1 MAVTSPQTFF
11 RFAAE
16 HHTLLCELY
25 YKRDGLP
32 EAEVFS
38 LIRRHADTQSP
49 GAAYMRDRLLEL
61 GILEPSPEATA
72 QFEMTRPVASLLGY
86 LLREYRLTSIEVIR
100 SYFTTIDNLA
110 SELGE
115 AVDKGNSDLLVR
127 SNGDVEEHVERMRHD
142 SHNNREKVI
151 ADVIRVKTNRER
163 LPPRQRYEIIN
174 RLWTRYIVPLR
185 DIIDTE
191 KSMDSALARLT
202 RVYVDARMQFPAD
215 GLVQQVIRGGEARVK
230 RLRRD
235 VLDDFNET
243 IREVT
248 PLYEELRQETAI
260 ARGAS
265 HALERVIR
273 NGLSSLNLP
282 VAMGICNWRQR
293 GLFSDLALEA
303 YLFDL
308 QGYEPSVPEP
318 LSATT
323 STEKQSHVGAKQFEK
338 AVQDALPIADAFE
351 WLIQAYP
358 EASPETVLR
367 LYGRL
372 HTGRYGRT
380 SFRDTPGEYRLKN
393 IKLSSH
399 PMSVRE
405 GSDES

>member
-1 MAVTSPQTFF
+1 MAQTSPQTFF

-16 HHTLLCELY
+16 HHALLCELY
-25 YKRDGLP
+25 YKRNGLP

-38 LIRRHADTQSP
+38 LIRRHAETQSP

-61 GILEPSPEATA
+61 GILESSPEATA

-100 SYFTTIDNLA
+100 SYFATIDNLC

-115 AVDKGNSDLLVR
+115 AVDKGDSDMLVR
-127 SNGDVEEHVERMRHD
+127 ANGDVEEHVERMRHD
-142 SHNNREKVI
+142 SRNNREKVI

-163 LPPRQRYEIIN
+163 LPPRQRYEVVN

-191 KSMDSALARLT
+191 KSMDSALARLK
-202 RVYVDARMQFPAD
+202 RVYDDAEVQFATD
-215 GLVQQVIRGGEARVK
+215 GIVQQVIRGGEARVK

-235 VLDDFNET
+235 VLDDFSET

-273 NGLSSLNLP
+273 SGLSSLDLP
-282 VAMGICNWRQR
+282 ATMAICNWRQR

-308 QGYEPSVPEP
+308 KGYEPSPPEP
-318 LSATT
+318 LSAST
-323 STEKQSHVGAKQFEK
+323 STQARAHVDASEFEE
-338 AVQDALPIADAFE
+338 AVQEALPIEDALT
-351 WLIQAYP
+351 WLIGVYP
-358 EASPETVLR
+358 EASPVTILR

-380 SFRDTPGEYRLKN
+380 TFRNILEEYKLRD
-393 IKLSSH
+393 ISLSSH
-399 PMSVRE
+399 PMLVAEE
-405 GSDES
+405 GDE